1 VCADWRGP
9 SDDDYADA
17 VERPVGMRPVG
28 MRPVGMRPVGMRPVG
43 MRPVG
48 MRPVGMRPVGMRPVG
63 MRPVGMRP
71 VGMRPVG
78 MRPVGMR
85 PVGMRDDGT
94 EEDAVGG
101 GYLDPAEWAADI
113 AMLFCDA
120 SAVLRLGARL
130 VVGSSDLPVPARS
143 VFDIA
148 RYLPEPVL
156 ADDAAAQPDAA
167 SMREAA
173 DEVAA
178 QLTQSETR
186 MFFRRLRPR
195 THELSVQV
203 VMRNRLVTSM
213 VERPDVAWAVK
224 QDLAG
229 ALALRADQGF
239 LHGDAADRGPLGIT
253 RRGGESCPVAA
264 DDDLLATARKMLRQV
279 RLGRRRFANPGWIL
293 HPATLDQVSQDLAAK
308 PPNDAGHLLTY
319 DGADGGTL
327 LGYPYVVSAAA
338 EDTSA
343 DDHQIRIYFSSDWS
357 EAWIGCEDPLAT
369 VDVTPN
375 VRMATDETVVRAVA
389 RHDFTLRIPPCFV
402 YSDSQPGRQ
411 RRRR

>member
-1 VCADWRGP
+1 L
-9 SDDDYADA
+9 DDDYDA
-17 VERPVGMRPVG
+17 EGMERPVGMRPVG

-94 EEDAVGG
+94 DDDAGY
-101 GYLDPAEWAADI
+101 GYLDPEEWAADV
-113 AMLFCDA
+113 AGLFCDS

-148 RYLPEPVL
+148 RYLPEPVV
-156 ADDAAAQPDAA
+156 ADDGAAQPDAA
-167 SMREAA
+167 SLSEAA
-173 DEVAA
+173 DEVEAE
-178 QLTQSETR
+178 LTQSETR

-195 THELSVQV
+195 VHELSVQV

-229 ALALRADQGF
+229 ALAFRADQGF
-239 LHGDAADRGPLGIT
+239 LHGDPANRAPLGIT

-264 DDDLLATARKMLRQV
+264 GDDALTTARNMLRQV
-279 RLGRRRFANPGWIL
+279 RLGRRRFAIPGWIL
-293 HPATLDQVSQDLAAK
+293 HPATLDQLSQELAAN
-308 PPNDAGHLLTY
+308 PPNDAGQLLTY

-338 EDTSA
+338 EDTSVA
-343 DDHQIRIYFSSDWS
+343 DHQIRTYFSSDWS

-369 VDVTPN
+369 VDVAPN
-375 VRMATDETVVRAVA
+375 VRMATDETVVRAVT

-402 YSDSQPGRQ
+402 YSDPQPARP